1 MPLSARNQLK
11 GKVTRVKLGT
21 VMSEVVVDIGG
32 QEIVAA
38 ITRGSAETLALKK
51 GNRVTVVI
59 KSTDVMISK

>member
-11 GKVTRVKLGT
+11 GKVTSVKLGT
-21 VMSEVVVDIGG
+21 VMSEIVVDIGG

-38 ITRGSAETLALKK
+38 ITRGSADTLALKK

-59 KSTDVMISK
+59 KSTDIMIAK